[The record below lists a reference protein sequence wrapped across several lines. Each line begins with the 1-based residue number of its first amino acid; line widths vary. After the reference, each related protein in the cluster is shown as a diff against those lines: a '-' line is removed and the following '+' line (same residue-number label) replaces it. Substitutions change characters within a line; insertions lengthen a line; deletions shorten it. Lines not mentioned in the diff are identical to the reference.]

1 MTSKRG
7 LVEITHSPSGERVLY
22 AIPHAGAGAG
32 AVKAMCRAIGD
43 RCDTVGVRLP
53 GRESRTAET
62 PMTDLD
68 ELADTL
74 AAELHEHAGPRR
86 IYLYG
91 HCAGAVIAYQVA
103 RRLKPDRLAHLVVS
117 AHQSPDR
124 IPETAV
130 WRLPRDAFM
139 DQVRQDGYLPREIA
153 ADAELF
159 ALVEPALRADYQ
171 AIECHTGAPEVID
184 VPILALLGREEHSV
198 AVGDVK
204 SWAAWTTA
212 GFRLSVLPGGH
223 NLLTEEAGR
232 VASAI
237 GEILA

>member
-1 MTSKRG
+1 MVNKRA
-7 LVEITHSPSGERVLY
+7 LVEITHSPSGEGVLY
-22 AIPHAGAGAG
+22 AIPHAGAGAA

-53 GRESRTAET
+53 GRESRTAEP

-68 ELADTL
+68 ELADTV
-74 AAELHEHAGPRR
+74 AAQLQEHAGTRR
-86 IYLYG
+86 IHLYG

-103 RRLKPDRLAHLVVS
+103 RRLKSDRLAHLVVS

-124 IPETAV
+124 IPDTAA
-130 WRLPRDAFM
+130 WRLPRDAFI
-139 DQVRQDGYLPREIA
+139 DQVREDGYLPPEIA

-159 ALVEPALRADYQ
+159 DLVEPALRADYQ
-171 AIECHTGAPEVID
+171 AIECHTGTPEVID

-198 AVGDVK
+198 AVEDVT

-212 GFRLSVLPGGH
+212 EFRLTVVPGGH
-223 NLLTEEAGR
+223 NLLTEEAER

-237 GEILA
+237 REILE